1 MPTLSSR
8 VFNLEQ
14 RTQPQ
19 RPHGM
24 TNQELDLQMQSMA
37 PRAVQEF
44 VKTMTD
50 DDLNA
55 RIEYLKAI
63 EEQQHAQP

>member
-8 VFNLEQ
+8 VHNLEQ

-24 TNQELDLQMQSMA
+24 TQHGLDLHLSSMA
-37 PRAVQEF
+37 LREGHAF
-44 VKTMTD
+44 AKTMTD
-50 DDLNA
+50 DDLTA
-55 RIEYLKAI
+55 RIEYLKTI
-63 EEQQHAQP
+63 KEQHHANT

>member
-8 VFNLEQ
+8 VFTLEQ
-14 RTQPQ
+14 RPQPQ

-24 TNQELDLQMQSMA
+24 TNQELDLDMQSMNPQA
-37 PRAVQEF
+37 LRAF

-50 DDLNA
+50 DDLTA
-55 RIEYLKAI
+55 GIEYLKTI
-63 EEQQHAQP
+63 TEQHHANA